1 MLNETFLKRGLSI
14 FLFFIGAIAG
24 FHISQILFSLVPNE
38 LVQVANSTF
47 LVPYKKFALTVISIS
62 CFAAFGLFVVPLM
75 MKMIDLLV
83 SAFDALS
90 HDVSWNEIVA
100 SIAGLV
106 VGLVIA
112 NLMTAPFWTMPMG
125 GYAALIINVI
135 FGLAFLRLF
144 LRHQRGNPRGS
155 ILGGEKNQG
164 LSFAESSRKI
174 VDSSVAID
182 ARILDIAKTGFISG
196 VLIIP
201 NLVLLELQ
209 AIADS
214 TEPTKRA
221 KGRRGL
227 DTIKGLQKLTDY
239 LSVEIASESFQELQ
253 VDSVDSALLEL
264 AKKMN
269 AVVLTT
275 DYNLSKLAQIQD
287 VHVFNIND
295 LGNAMKPQ
303 FLPGDLIEIDVLR
316 EGKEP
321 NQGIGYLDDGT
332 MLVVEE
338 GESWI
343 GKRLEVIVT
352 SMLQTSAGRLV
363 FGKFR
368 REVRPLEQ
376 TEIEGRVR

>member
-1 MLNETFLKRGLSI
+1 MFNEMILKKGLSV

-24 FHISQILFSLVPNE
+24 YHVSQFAFSIVPSE
-38 LVQVANSTF
+38 LVEIANATF
-47 LVPYKKFALTVISIS
+47 LIPYKKFALSIIGISV
-62 CFAAFGLFVVPLM
+62 FAGVGLLFVPVIMNL
-75 MKMIDLLV
+75 INYFV
-83 SAFDALS
+83 STFEGISNTA
-90 HDVSWNEIVA
+90 SWNEVVS
-100 SIAGLV
+100 SIAGLIT
-106 VGLVIA
+106 GLVIA
-112 NLMTAPFWTMPMG
+112 NLLTAPFWGLPLG
-125 GYAALIINVI
+125 GYVASIMNII
-135 FGLAFLRLF
+135 FGLAFLRVF
-144 LRHQRGNPRGS
+144 LRHQRRNPRNS
-155 ILGGEKNQG
+155 ILGSEKNEG
-164 LSFAESSRKI
+164 SNFAEASRKI
-174 VDSSVAID
+174 LDSSVAID

-209 AIADS
+209 AIADA

-227 DTIKGLQKLTDY
+227 DTIKELQKLTDY
-239 LSVEIASESFQELQ
+239 IKIEIAPDSFQELN
-253 VDSVDSALLEL
+253 VSSVDSALLSL

-269 AVVLTT
+269 AVILTT

-316 EGKEP
+316 EGREP

-338 GESWI
+338 GEAWI
-343 GKRLEVIVT
+343 GKRLEVVVT

-363 FGKFR
+363 FGKYR
-368 REVRPLEQ
+368 REVRPLENVNICDR
-376 TEIEGRVR
+376 EK